1 MRGGGAFPMPEC
13 INPVWPCALTGAAS
27 FLAGFS
33 GLSVVIHGS
42 SGCYYYPKS
51 LIKAPLHGSFILQEE
66 VIFGAGTRLR
76 SVVSEIMER
85 GADRVAVVNSCVPAL
100 MGEDLA
106 SELDGLPVLII
117 DSPGFLGDAEAGYR
131 IAADSLLKEAEITID
146 GVNVGG
152 ICLLDPFWRGNMHE
166 SERILAMAKIP
177 VGAVLS
183 YDQLE
188 SLSHAATVTVSANP
202 DYAAPLGK
210 SGGSLLG
217 LSSLK
222 QTLMYAADSIPGA
235 DPSPVL
241 KECDK
246 TEEMVVAACEKYLR
260 RNDPPVAAICA
271 QSGYAAFFA
280 ELLVRYLGAERPLIL
295 PRNTT
300 DTPAVTDYDQI
311 RSALNSDSYDLLL
324 GSSYEARILPDA
336 AFAGIAPP
344 NRGRVT
350 LGSRPLA
357 GIEGTLH
364 AVELI
369 LNAMMDQRK
378 KGR

>member
-1 MRGGGAFPMPEC
+1 MPEC
-13 INPVWPCALTGAAS
+13 TNPIWPCALTGAVS

-33 GLSVVIHGS
+33 DLAVVIHGS

-51 LIKAPLHGSFILQEE
+51 LIKAPLHGSFILHDE
-66 VIFGAGTRLR
+66 VIFGTGARLR
-76 SVVSEIMER
+76 SVVSEIVGG
-85 GADRVAVVNSCVPAL
+85 GAARVAIVNSCVPAL

-106 SELDGLPVLII
+106 SELDDLPVLIV
-117 DSPGFLGDAEAGYR
+117 DSPGFRGDAEAGFTL
-131 IAADSLLKEAEITID
+131 AAETLLKEAEITAT
-146 GVNVGG
+146 GVNIDG

-166 SERILAMAKIP
+166 SKRILAMAGIP

-183 YDQLE
+183 NDRLS
-188 SLSHAATVTVSANP
+188 SLSKAAPVTLTANP
-202 DYAAPLGK
+202 DYEAPLGR

-222 QTLMYAADSIPGA
+222 HTLIDVADTIPGA
-235 DPSPVL
+235 DLAPVL
-241 KECDK
+241 EECELA
-246 TEEMVVAACEKYLR
+246 EEMVVAACEKYLR

-280 ELLVRYLGAERPLIL
+280 DLLVRYLGAAQPLIL
-295 PRNTT
+295 PRNATGS
-300 DTPAVTDYDQI
+300 PAVTDYDQI
-311 RSALNSDSYDLLL
+311 RSALCQDAYDLVI

-336 AFAGIAPP
+336 AFAGITPP
-344 NRGRVT
+344 NRGHVM

-357 GIEGTLH
+357 GIEGSLY

-369 LNAMMDQRK
+369 LNAVMDQRK
-378 KGR
+378 KSRQIPVK